1 MNWLSLTISNV
12 LTASQ
17 PPSAQTRE
25 DSSHSGTQLLAQ
37 SGNAYQAWSTSCS
50 TDQVKFYRNCWLMV
64 ECQHCIWDDGDPLK
78 SKSRRTYCTKDQ
90 VLKCHRSIDCLE
102 SRLHLLIA
110 RHSYLQWFLRLLEL
124 LCDWDGFRGWCQE
137 RLFPTGSST
146 LMTCNWVHSLL
157 FVTAYESN
165 VLATLTSTRSFPL
178 WGLYR

>member
-37 SGNAYQAWSTSCS
+37 SGNTYQAWSTSCS

-102 SRLHLLIA
+102 I
-110 RHSYLQWFLRLLEL
+110 
-124 LCDWDGFRGWCQE
+124 C
-137 RLFPTGSST
+137 
-146 LMTCNWVHSLL
+146 SLL
-157 FVTAYESN
+157 ATRIYNGFYDFSSCYVIGMDSEVGVKRGCSQPVLQLWWPVTGCIH
-165 VLATLTSTRSFPL
+165 SFL
-178 WGLYR
+178 W